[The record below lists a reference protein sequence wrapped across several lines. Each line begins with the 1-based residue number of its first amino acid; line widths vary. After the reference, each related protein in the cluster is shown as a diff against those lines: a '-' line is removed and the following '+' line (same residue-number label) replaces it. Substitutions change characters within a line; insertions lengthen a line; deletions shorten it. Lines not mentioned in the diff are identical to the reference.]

1 MLKPAT
7 VPSPE
12 VGKLSPQ
19 RILIAVVFPAPFAP
33 RKPKISPLQTSK
45 EMSFTAANEP
55 NVLTRCEISIV
66 LMLVSI
72 IKTVL

>member
-33 RKPKISPLQTSK
+33 RKPKISPL
-45 EMSFTAANEP
+45 
-55 NVLTRCEISIV
+55 
-66 LMLVSI
+66 
-72 IKTVL
+72 